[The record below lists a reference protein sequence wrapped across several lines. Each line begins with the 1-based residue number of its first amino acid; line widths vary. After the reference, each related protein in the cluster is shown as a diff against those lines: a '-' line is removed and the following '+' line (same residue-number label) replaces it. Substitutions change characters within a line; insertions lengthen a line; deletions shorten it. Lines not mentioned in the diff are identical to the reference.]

1 MQLLW
6 PLILLLDSVLCS
18 ASNITPAGLTVRLND
33 ISYLISPHVTATI
46 SVDPSAFAN
55 TPSLFGLVPVS
66 VFTNDTV
73 VENVAKVA
81 SSWAQVDDVFQ
92 PAFLQLTL
100 LDRVPGKHVNGSS
113 KTVKAIKTSNSTMIQ
128 YSSNSKIPQGPFFL
142 DKSTGD
148 LHPIYRLYD
157 DFAGTFN
164 EALLQDP
171 NGTFQTLSA
180 RIPGSATLTIGVPSR
195 LYFEPSETQPLAG
208 VRIAVKDIFSLAG
221 VKKSNGNRAWYHLYP
236 PENTT
241 CTAISRLVAAGAVV
255 VGTQRLSQFA
265 TSEVATVDWV
275 DYHSPFNPR
284 GDGYQDA
291 SSSSSGA
298 GASIASYEWLDAAV
312 GTDTG
317 GSIRSP
323 AGVNGVFG
331 NRPSHGSV
339 ALDNVMPLSEP
350 LDTAGFLVR
359 DPVLWDKLQQVMYG
373 PNYTTRL
380 AEDND
385 DAPFRYPT
393 NIWTVSWPDSTTEAS
408 YLLNDFASALA
419 KHVNGTLE
427 TLNLTELWS
436 DSNSEDPDVDSDLA
450 TMLNV
455 TYPVLTGQG
464 QVSKVIE
471 PFLADYAALHD
482 GRRPFID
489 PAPLARWAW
498 AANYSWDEAMH
509 NKTLFMN
516 WFNTVVLPRVSDPA
530 QCSSGLVLYPAKVG
544 TQALRNRYDI
554 DPPAPYTGFS
564 ASRMSVFCECPD
576 FIFPIGEMPNWSSI
590 TNHEEYLPVAVG
602 ILAAKGCDGLLSRLA
617 MDLVDAGVL
626 QAPRVGSTLGG
637 GAILY

>member
-1 MQLLW
+1 MKLPWSEIMLLGAV
-6 PLILLLDSVLCS
+6 SCS
-18 ASNITPAGLTVRLND
+18 ASSIVPAGLTVHINN
-33 ISYLISPHVTATI
+33 ISYFVSPHASATI
-46 SVDPSAFAN
+46 SFDPIILEN
-55 TPSLFGLVPVS
+55 HTSLFSLVPVS
-66 VFTNDTV
+66 VFANGTAAADVPNL
-73 VENVAKVA
+73 AKT
-81 SSWAQVDDVFQ
+81 WEQVDDVFQ
-92 PAFLQLTL
+92 PAFLQFIILSRTTSEP
-100 LDRVPGKHVNGSS
+100 DVSKSSIRVMPIE
-113 KTVKAIKTSNSTMIQ
+113 TVNSTILQ
-128 YSSNSKIPQGPFFL
+128 YSWSSEIPKGPYVL
-142 DKSTGD
+142 DKSTGN
-148 LHPIYRLYD
+148 LHEVHRLYD

-164 EALLQDP
+164 EALLQNPD
-171 NGTFQTLSA
+171 GSFQILSA
-180 RIPGSATLTIGVPSR
+180 KIAGSATVTVGVPSR
-195 LYFEPSETQPLAG
+195 LYYEPSETQPLAG

-236 PENTT
+236 PESST
-241 CTAISRLVAAGAVV
+241 CTAISRLLAAGAVV
-255 VGTQRLSQFA
+255 VGTQKVSQFA

-284 GDGYQDA
+284 GDGYQDP

-298 GASIASYEWLDAAV
+298 GASMASYEWLDAAV

-373 PNYTTRL
+373 SNYTSMSTI
-380 AEDND
+380 DN
-385 DAPFRYPT
+385 AQLRYPT
-393 NIWTVSWPDSTTEAS
+393 KLLTVSWPESTSEAGRI
-408 YLLNDFASALA
+408 LNDFAVAVA
-419 KHVNGTLE
+419 GRVNGTIE
-427 TLNLTELWS
+427 AVNVTELWRNTSS
-436 DSNSEDPDVDSDLA
+436 DADGDPDLS

-464 QVSKVIE
+464 QIAKVSG
-471 PFLADYAALHD
+471 PFLADYAALHE

-516 WFNTVVLPRVSDPA
+516 WFNNVVLPRADDDPA
-530 QCSSGLVLYPAKVG
+530 QCSSSLVLYPAKMG
-544 TQALRNRYDI
+544 TQNPRNRYDI

-564 ASRMSVFCECPD
+564 AARISVLSECPD
-576 FIFPIGEMPNWSSI
+576 FVFPIGEVSSWSSI
-590 TNHEEYLPVAVG
+590 TNHVEYLPVAVG
-602 ILAAKGCDGLLSRLA
+602 VLAAKGCDGLLSRLA
-617 MDLVDAGVL
+617 IDLVEAGII
-626 QAPRVGSTLGG
+626 QAPKVGSTLRG
-637 GAILY
+637 GAVLS